1 MALERLDLFDSRKE
15 IAFFGLF
22 ITLIFSLNL
31 FFKHQTYEN
40 LISSKFNHIDAT
52 VLNQYQKLS
61 KKAKPYYVLRVKSDD
76 GYKFITTNYEDI
88 RDLKNRSVRV
98 GVITDKISFLDFL
111 KGFYAP
117 TFALELLEYEE
128 SIRENATIFIKNQHK
143 DEMMGELFCALFLAT
158 PISKKLRV
166 KISTFGIS
174 HLVAISGYHLGFL
187 YGVLMV
193 VLAFFYKFFQ
203 NRYFPYRNRV
213 FDLSIFIISLLFLYA
228 YFLDFT
234 PSILRS
240 FSMMAFGF
248 LLYVRHIK
256 IFSFEVLAVVVLF
269 LIALN
274 PSLLFS
280 VGFWFSVSGI
290 YYIYLF
296 IYHFSDLN
304 RWLILVLI
312 NIWVFTLMA
321 PVVHY
326 IFVNFSF
333 WQLLSPLLSLAFAIF
348 YPLELLLHI
357 VGGGGFFDWLLL
369 NMFEIDVDFIEIK
382 TPLWFLISYIILSLV
397 AILNRWTLA
406 MLVLASLLF
415 YLL

>member
-1 MALERLDLFDSRKE
+1 
-15 IAFFGLF
+15 
-22 ITLIFSLNL
+22 
-31 FFKHQTYEN
+31 
-40 LISSKFNHIDAT
+40 
-52 VLNQYQKLS
+52 
-61 KKAKPYYVLRVKSDD
+61 
-76 GYKFITTNYEDI
+76 
-88 RDLKNRSVRV
+88 
-98 GVITDKISFLDFL
+98 
-111 KGFYAP
+111 
-117 TFALELLEYEE
+117 
-128 SIRENATIFIKNQHK
+128 
-143 DEMMGELFCALFLAT
+143 
-158 PISKKLRV
+158 
-166 KISTFGIS
+166 
-174 HLVAISGYHLGFL
+174 
-187 YGVLMV
+187 
-193 VLAFFYKFFQ
+193 
-203 NRYFPYRNRV
+203 
-213 FDLSIFIISLLFLYA
+213 
-228 YFLDFT
+228 
-234 PSILRS
+234 
-240 FSMMAFGF
+240 MAFGF

-269 LIALN
+269 LIALD

-280 VGFWFSVSGI
+280 VGFLFSVSGI

-304 RWLILVLI
+304 KWLILVLI

-406 MLVLASLLF
+406 MLVLSSLLF

>member
-1 MALERLDLFDSRKE
+1 MALERLDLFDNRKE

-22 ITLIFSLNL
+22 IAFIFAINL
-31 FFKHQTYEN
+31 FFKYQTYQN
-40 LISSKFNHIDAT
+40 LTSSKFNNTKAT
-52 VLNQYQKLS
+52 ILNQYQKVS
-61 KKAKPYYVLRVKSDD
+61 KKGKPYYVLRLKSDD

-98 GVITDKISFLDFL
+98 GIITDKISFLDFL

-117 TFALELLEYEE
+117 TFDIELLEYQD
-128 SIRENATIFIKNQHK
+128 SIREKVATFIKEQHK
-143 DEMMGELFCALFLAT
+143 DKLMGELFSALFLAT
-158 PISKKLRV
+158 PISKDLRE
-166 KISTFGIS
+166 KISIFGVS

-203 NRYFPYRNRV
+203 DRYFPYRNRV
-213 FDLSIFIISLLFLYA
+213 FDLSIIIISLLFLYA

-240 FSMMAFGF
+240 FTMMAFGF

-269 LIALN
+269 LIALD
-274 PSLLFS
+274 PSLCFS

-296 IYHFSDLN
+296 IHHFSDLN

-321 PVVHY
+321 PIVHY
-326 IFVNFSF
+326 IFANFSF
-333 WQLLSPLLSLAFAIF
+333 WQLLSPVLSLAFAIF
-348 YPLELLLHI
+348 YPVELLLHI
-357 VGGGGFFDWLLL
+357 AGVGGIFDGLLL
-369 NMFEIDVDFIEIK
+369 KMFEIDVDFIEIK
-382 TPLWFLISYIILSLV
+382 TPLWFLISYIVLSLL
-397 AILNRWTLA
+397 AIFNRWVLA
-406 MLVLASLLF
+406 LLVLASLVF